1 MYNILKKQNKYL
13 LILNSILIS
22 FFLFSGEVIAEKSSK
37 RSSSS
42 RTKKSG
48 RNSTKNSSQ
57 KNEIKVK
64 ITEPATENK
73 SEEKSETAKDT
84 SNITKYN
91 CEILYNK
98 CMNKKCY
105 SNTNGRCSCNEQT
118 KFNIADNECKYIY
131 NACPGLADNIVA
143 TFKRNAKSDC
153 SNFVIAEMKETKT
166 ALSNILVDLKACMK
180 PKCKS
185 RSMEFLGC
193 FDEDNLEKK
202 LKNCEKVFANA
213 NDKNMLKEM
222 FKDSLKDYKK
232 KYCDE
237 IYGTMKDD
245 GECYLTIGFGPSFK
259 DIKSKKEFKIGDN
272 VFCSEE
278 EFNAKLGESKHQKLR
293 YAKEIALTGID
304 MVKGAAN
311 MVMDIKAGNT
321 NAIDLTS
328 QGLNTLV
335 GSQHLGGAIE
345 GVIMLKDGDFSYSG
359 YCYVMKGT
367 TVKELFGASDEY
379 YYKLRW
385 GEDWNTIMSSK
396 DEETEE

>member
-1 MYNILKKQNKYL
+1 MYNMLKRQNKFL
-13 LILNSILIS
+13 MMLNSILIS
-22 FFLFSGEVIAEKSSK
+22 LVLFSNEGIAEKSSK

-42 RTKKSG
+42 RVKRAG
-48 RNSTKNSSQ
+48 KNAN
-57 KNEIKVK
+57 KTPIKKVK
-64 ITEPATENK
+64 ETISENK
-73 SEEKSETAKDT
+73 VEEKSEVVKDT

-98 CMNKKCY
+98 CMNQKCY
-105 SNTNGRCSCNEQT
+105 SNTNGRCSCNEQN
-118 KFNIADNECKYIY
+118 KFALADNECKYIY
-131 NACPGLADNIVA
+131 NACPNLADNIVA

-153 SNFVIAEMKETKT
+153 SNFTIADMKESQT
-166 ALSNILVDLKACMK
+166 ALSNIVAELKACMK

-202 LKNCEKVFANA
+202 LKNCEKVFANVD
-213 NDKNMLKEM
+213 DKESLKGM
-222 FKDSLKDYKK
+222 FKDSLKEYKK
-232 KYCDE
+232 KFCND
-237 IYGTMKDD
+237 IYGTLKDD

-259 DIKSKKEFKIGDN
+259 DIKKKKEFKIGDN

-278 EFNAKLGESKHQKLR
+278 EFDIKLGESKHQKLR

-304 MVKGAAN
+304 IAKGIAN
-311 MVMDIKAGNT
+311 MAMDIKSGSA
-321 NAIDLTS
+321 NALEITS

-345 GVIMLKDGDFSYSG
+345 GAMMMKYGDFSYSG
-359 YCYVMKGT
+359 YCYVIKGT

-385 GEDWNTIMSSK
+385 GEDWNSVMSSK
-396 DEETEE
+396 EETEE